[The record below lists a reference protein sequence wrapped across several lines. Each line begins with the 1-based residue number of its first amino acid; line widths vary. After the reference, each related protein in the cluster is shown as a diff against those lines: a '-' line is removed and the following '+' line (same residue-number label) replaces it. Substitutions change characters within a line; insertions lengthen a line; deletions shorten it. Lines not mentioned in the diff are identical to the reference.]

1 MDIFT
6 RAIRGWEI
14 PGSLDEHL
22 TISALKKALSSY
34 PAPEIHHSDQ
44 GAQYASARYIQ
55 MLQERGV
62 KISMA
67 QVGAPTENAYAE
79 RLIRTLKEEEVQ
91 NARRRIGFFLEEV
104 YMKKRVHSAL
114 GYLTPQEF
122 ERSWREDRSG
132 VERER

>member
-1 MDIFT
+1 M
-6 RAIRGWEI
+6 
-14 PGSLDEHL
+14 S
-22 TISALKKALSSY
+22 LSSY

-67 QVGAPTENAYAE
+67 QVGTPTENAYAE
-79 RLIRTLKEEEVQ
+79 RLIRTPKEEEVYLSEYEDIQ
-91 NARRRIGFFLEEV
+91 DARRRIGFFLEEV

-122 ERSWREDRSG
+122 ERSWRED
-132 VERER
+132 